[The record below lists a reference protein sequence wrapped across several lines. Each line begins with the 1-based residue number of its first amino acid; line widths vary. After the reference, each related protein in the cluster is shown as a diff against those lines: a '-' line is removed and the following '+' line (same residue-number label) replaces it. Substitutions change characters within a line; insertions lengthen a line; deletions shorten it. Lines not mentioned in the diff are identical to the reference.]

1 MAPEFIVGVVVLLVI
16 RAQTRLHFARHH
28 HCGPQLLFKPLKLGD
43 YDCNKKG
50 GEGGAADQGLF
61 S

>member
-50 GEGGAADQGLF
+50 GEGG